1 MTLENGAEIG
11 VLGHG
16 KKRISLLSACI
27 LQLKKGGTYEL
38 TYTVSISPYHVLE
51 ADFFLRC
58 NTSMLKKTIRHVRKK
73 SGYRL
78 TIWVQTQCDLEDNSQ
93 LMVDAFPPNC
103 LQEKSSSISCS
114 IFASR
119 LL

>member
-1 MTLENGAEIG
+1 MGKNGFP
-11 VLGHG
+11 
-16 KKRISLLSACI
+16 SFQPCI

-51 ADFFLRC
+51 VDFFLRC

-73 SGYRL
+73 SGYRS
-78 TIWVQTQCDLEDNSQ
+78 TIWVQTQCDL
-93 LMVDAFPPNC
+93 VDAFPPNC
-103 LQEKSSSISCS
+103 LQEKSSISCS